1 MRGRPWSHTL
11 RTQKRK
17 KMGHDEMESGRIRRR
32 LDLAVTGAVM
42 KKILVGAIAIG
53 CAFSGSAA
61 FAGQTDD
68 LAARLEALETENAA
82 IRRENATLIEN
93 KRLREHNAKLKSAD
107 RELQSAQATPAS
119 VAAVAAGPESAS
131 GKVVDFFG
139 AYAADLPVTY
149 KAAVPEAPGQFRMW
163 AEGGAIWSGGDPI
176 SQNFNLV
183 DFTSIFSGFLGG
195 GGGGIAGG
203 RIPGSFDLTPKI
215 GWEAAT
221 GFDYRFAGSPWHV
234 SGQFRYG
241 EGGKTSGIAR
251 SAGTIDPVLLAV
263 IAGAGGGIGGIT
275 SAGGSEV
282 FSTNYREAHWLADIA
297 IGRDVFGSGAN
308 AMQLKGGIR
317 ISEFV
322 SRMNTT
328 DATNQFFNFAP
339 APFGGAGGPVLSS
352 IGINTTN
359 VTNQRNAFLGAG
371 PRFGVEG
378 SVPFAGNWGFDYLG
392 DVAVLFGTQK
402 SLTTQTFNATT
413 TPAFLAAILR
423 GGGSITT
430 TLTERFGTVLNG
442 DIQVGISYW
451 VTEHL
456 KVSASYRLDA
466 FINVQN
472 QGSTAV
478 TNLTPDRYT
487 HGPRL
492 AVTGQF

>member
-1 MRGRPWSHTL
+1 MNKQT
-11 RTQKRK
+11 TN
-17 KMGHDEMESGRIRRR
+17 
-32 LDLAVTGAVM
+32 GAIM
-42 KKILVGAIAIG
+42 KEILVGAIAVG
-53 CAFSGSAA
+53 CAFSGSVA

-68 LAARLEALETENAA
+68 LVARIDALERENAA
-82 IRRENATLIEN
+82 IRRENAAVSEN
-93 KRLREHNAKLKSAD
+93 KRLREHNAKLKSSS
-107 RELQSAQATPAS
+107 RELQSARATPAP
-119 VAAVAAGPESAS
+119 VGAAAARPESAS

-139 AYAADLPVTY
+139 AYAADLPVAY

-163 AEGGAIWSGGDPI
+163 AEGGAIWTGGDLI
-176 SQNFNLV
+176 SQDYNLV
-183 DFTSIFSGFLGG
+183 DFTSIFSGFLAGG
-195 GGGGIAGG
+195 GGGLAGS

-241 EGGKTSGIAR
+241 EGGKSSGIAR
-251 SAGTIDPVLLAV
+251 SAGTIDPVILAL
-263 IAGAGGGIGGIT
+263 IGAGGGGIGGIT
-275 SAGGSEV
+275 SAGGSEA
-282 FSTNYREAHWLADIA
+282 FSTNYKETRWLADIA

-308 AMQLKGGIR
+308 AMQLKGGLR

-339 APFGGAGGPVLSS
+339 VPFGGAGGPLLSS

-371 PRFGVEG
+371 PRIGVEG
-378 SVPFAGNWGFDYLG
+378 SVPFAGNWAFDYLG

-402 SLTTQTFNATT
+402 SLNTQTSNATT
-413 TPAFLAAILR
+413 TPTFLAPLLGA
-423 GGGSITT
+423 GGNINTT
-430 TLTERFGTVLNG
+430 ANERFNTVLNE

-451 VTEHL
+451 VTQHFKL
-456 KVSASYRLDA
+456 SASYRLDA
-466 FINVQN
+466 FVNVQN
-472 QGSTAV
+472 QGAAVV
-478 TNLTPDRYT
+478 TNPAPDRYT

-492 AVTGQF
+492 AVSAQF